1 MEVQGPRFWT
11 GFGHDLRTF
20 LKKWK
25 KNVPPPVDPIQ
36 RVSGVRWRMDT
47 NIDLVFIWVWSRLS
61 AKVLVN
67 LKLFEN
73 LMKSMNLKKTYEHWF
88 SFYFSLKSFECKS
101 ILVNLKLF
109 WNLTKSMNLRKTYEV
124 LCSNS
129 FWIEFVWWIADSE
142 EENCDG
148 FIMVLGGRKPVLNL
162 LNENTCSVYW
172 NAFDSRSDARTWISV
187 LWKL

>member
-1 MEVQGPRFWT
+1 MKIWWNQW
-11 GFGHDLRTF
+11 
-20 LKKWK
+20 
-25 KNVPPPVDPIQ
+25 I
-36 RVSGVRWRMDT
+36 WRKRT
-47 NIDLVFIWVWSRLS
+47 NIDLVFISVWNRLS

-67 LKLFEN
+67 LKLFWN
-73 LMKSMNLKKTYEHWF
+73 LMKSMD
-88 SFYFSLKSFECKS
+88 
-101 ILVNLKLF
+101 
-109 WNLTKSMNLRKTYEV
+109 LRKTYEV

-129 FWIEFVWWIADSE
+129 FWIEFVWWVADSE

-187 LWKL
+187 LCTNCSQQIYKSTTSQLMIVQFSTTPASRTCRARFI

>member
-47 NIDLVFIWVWSRLS
+47 NIDLVSISVWNRLS

-67 LKLFEN
+67 LKLFWN
-73 LMKSMNLKKTYEHWF
+73 LM
-88 SFYFSLKSFECKS
+88 
-101 ILVNLKLF
+101 
-109 WNLTKSMNLRKTYEV
+109 KSMNLRKTYEV

-129 FWIEFVWWIADSE
+129 FWIEFVWWVADSE

-172 NAFDSRSDARTWISV
+172 NAFDSRSDARTWILV
-187 LWKL
+187 NAQIVGKLI